1 SGAPAGIADAI
12 EKPFLSFRA
21 ANQFL
26 FEDALVDP
34 QSWFFQEDFWQG
46 YFTMLAQTR
55 HNILD
60 LHAGYGLV
68 DTNFPNIYPYLV
80 HLDEFPGQ
88 SIGRA
93 TTERNLAMLN
103 RIIAIGKAHGVNVA
117 LMNYTVQGRKNEAKG
132 EMFAGFD
139 SARLA
144 RYTHQASRALLERCP
159 GLWMYGFRIGE
170 SGQPEDFFQKTYLA
184 ALAESGFRGKL
195 YTRSW
200 LATRPKIETI
210 KRGFPGDFYIEVK
223 YNGEQLGPPYQAITS
238 PTRFNP
244 TYSYEGYTSEPRGF
258 KLVYQVRANGTLRIF
273 HWGDPEFV
281 ARVVKS
287 CRLGDAAGYS
297 VEPMSAYYPMT
308 DRYHPADGHHYF
320 KWTWERDWFWY
331 ELWGRLAYDPSVA
344 PTVFRGM
351 FEQRFGPA
359 GAVLFPLLSTAS
371 QVVPLIGTAIA
382 LSPDHREWAPE
393 FETGNPD
400 FIDLNGRQSFANLEA
415 SLKVESMDP
424 TVMSSIA
431 DAAAAEV
438 ADQSDGR
445 TDPRATAGRLFSIAT
460 RIDELLGK
468 MPAATANTD
477 EAECMYLDAR
487 ALASLARFAGERYLA
502 ALNLA
507 EYRLTSFPRSLSSAK
522 HHLLWAREHWRRL
535 AEVAD
540 KHYAPLLESLR
551 MHTQAYRWES
561 QLAVLDGDLAYLASI
576 EQTWAAGSSTPP
588 LPPLAHLPGRGA
600 QVKDSLPAHA
610 MWPVQW
616 RGTGFK
622 SVTVE
627 QQPAL
632 RSQGGQ
638 LAFDVDDLLMNNVD
652 ADLALDVAYWDSG
665 PGTNRHLRVE
675 FDSVAKPYGA
685 LETGGEIALG
695 GSRGWHRAQFALNH
709 ARLSGGGPGNT
720 DILITSSDTGEFVVQ
735 SPAIRVIR
743 APSPTLDLHIA
754 KASRQTLSKPL
765 INWRRPGGTWQTS
778 ALKPGLGEAGVE
790 GGSVPR
796 GREFF
801 RFEIPAG
808 VDALEYYFSAALGSE
823 THRLPKGEEFFR
835 WSGRAETNPP
845 TIALVPNADTPTQE
859 GSIKLQ

>member
-1 SGAPAGIADAI
+1 
-12 EKPFLSFRA
+12 
-21 ANQFL
+21 
-26 FEDALVDP
+26 
-34 QSWFFQEDFWQG
+34 
-46 YFTMLAQTR
+46 
-55 HNILD
+55 
-60 LHAGYGLV
+60 
-68 DTNFPNIYPYLV
+68 
-80 HLDEFPGQ
+80 
-88 SIGRA
+88 
-93 TTERNLAMLN
+93 
-103 RIIAIGKAHGVNVA
+103 
-117 LMNYTVQGRKNEAKG
+117 
-132 EMFAGFD
+132 
-139 SARLA
+139 
-144 RYTHQASRALLERCP
+144 
-159 GLWMYGFRIGE
+159 
-170 SGQPEDFFQKTYLA
+170 
-184 ALAESGFRGKL
+184 
-195 YTRSW
+195 
-200 LATRPKIETI
+200 
-210 KRGFPGDFYIEVK
+210 
-223 YNGEQLGPPYQAITS
+223 
-238 PTRFNP
+238 
-244 TYSYEGYTSEPRGF
+244 
-258 KLVYQVRANGTLRIF
+258 
-273 HWGDPEFV
+273 
-281 ARVVKS
+281 
-287 CRLGDAAGYS
+287 
-297 VEPMSAYYPMT
+297 
-308 DRYHPADGHHYF
+308 
-320 KWTWERDWFWY
+320 
-331 ELWGRLAYDPSVA
+331 
-344 PTVFRGM
+344 
-351 FEQRFGPA
+351 
-359 GAVLFPLLSTAS
+359 
-371 QVVPLIGTAIA
+371 
-382 LSPDHREWAPE
+382 
-393 FETGNPD
+393 
-400 FIDLNGRQSFANLEA
+400 
-415 SLKVESMDP
+415 
-424 TVMSSIA
+424 
-431 DAAAAEV
+431 
-438 ADQSDGR
+438 
-445 TDPRATAGRLFSIAT
+445 
-460 RIDELLGK
+460 
-468 MPAATANTD
+468 
-477 EAECMYLDAR
+477 
-487 ALASLARFAGERYLA
+487 
-502 ALNLA
+502 
-507 EYRLTSFPRSLSSAK
+507 RLTSFPRSLSSAK

-859 GSIKLQ
+859 GSIKLQARVTDPSGVARVVLHYKPIPTQKLWSSMEMTLGADGVYLASVPLTSEGLLYRFVAWDKLGNAATYPNFIVETPYRIIPSWDSTTPASVTPTISSP